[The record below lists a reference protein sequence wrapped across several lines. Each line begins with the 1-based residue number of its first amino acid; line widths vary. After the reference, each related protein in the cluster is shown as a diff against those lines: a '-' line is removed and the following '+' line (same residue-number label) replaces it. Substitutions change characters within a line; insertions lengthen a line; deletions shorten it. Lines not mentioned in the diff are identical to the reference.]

1 MIFIIYIIINVE
13 DSQPVMRNSGKM
25 GTRELERI
33 FNPRRIAVIGAS
45 DREDSLGG
53 KVLRNLVGVGFKG
66 AVFPVNPFRPTV
78 QGMTAYP
85 NIGKIPWQVDL
96 AIIATPAHTV
106 PQIVEEC
113 GKAGVGGIV
122 ILSAGFKE
130 AGKNGETLEKQIVD
144 CKNKYD
150 MRIIGPNS
158 FGVMISKT
166 NLNATFANKTAL
178 PGKIAFISQSAALC
192 ASALDWASEAYV
204 GFSAV
209 ISTGSMLDVDI
220 GDLIDYFGTDAQTR
234 SIVLYIESIKN
245 ARKFMSAARG
255 FARAKPII
263 VVKAGRFNESAK
275 ATFCHTGALLSEDA
289 IYDAAFRRAGMV
301 RVDTASDLFNCAEA
315 LAMQPNPKGS
325 NLTIITNAGG
335 PAIMA
340 TDALIA
346 KGGRLSALSNHTID
360 ALKSTLPSYCGIM
373 NPVDVLEEATLNRF
387 RKATEICFADPSS
400 DGFLIIYT
408 PQGATD
414 PLNIARTIVELSKRI
429 AKPVLTVLLGEGD
442 CRKARRILQ
451 KNCILVFATPEQ
463 AVSTFMHMYSYT
475 QNLELLY
482 QTPEDVPTNI
492 SIPAFLKELIGKR
505 LKEGR
510 VILSQPEAFEFLEA
524 YRIPTVRTLVAK
536 TSDEAEVHASKLG
549 YPITMKAL
557 SPQIIHKFQA
567 DGVILNICSAAEAR
581 ARFNE
586 LAERVANHNPKAE
599 FEGVAVQP
607 MIPRKGYELLIGSK
621 KDPQF
626 GSVLMFGM
634 GGVTAEMLND
644 SNIGFP
650 PLNRVLAR
658 RLMEKTAVYR
668 HINSAGQSVDVKAL
682 EEILVRFSQLVIDFP
697 EIEEIEL
704 NPVIFDG
711 NDAVAVDA
719 RMVLDAEGI
728 RCGTQPYEHL
738 AIAPYPRKYVKEW
751 KLKDETPV
759 LFRPIKP
766 EDETL
771 LDEMFRSLSE
781 ETMRL
786 RFFQII
792 KEIPHETLTRY
803 CNLDYDREIAIVAE
817 TRNDKKRILGA
828 GRLIVEPGRECGE
841 FAVVVSDRWQGL
853 GLGSKLIDYTIEI
866 AKDLGLETVYGYM
879 ISMNT
884 KMVHLCTSKGFRIEA
899 VDEEVAKATLKLSS
913 THSVDSGCA
922 EQSILPMGRAPQYMD
937 WVLTANGI
945 SNARDGD

>member
-1 MIFIIYIIINVE
+1 MG
-13 DSQPVMRNSGKM
+13 NSDV
-25 GTRELERI
+25 GTRELEKI
-33 FNPRRIAVIGAS
+33 FHPKRIAVIGAS
-45 DREDSLGG
+45 NREGSLGG
-53 KVLRNLVGVGFKG
+53 KVLQNLIGAGFKG
-66 AVFPVNPFRPTV
+66 AVYPINAFRQTV
-78 QGMTAYP
+78 QGVTAYP
-85 NIGKIPWQVDL
+85 NIAKIPWQVDL

-113 GKAGVGGIV
+113 GRAGVGGIV

-130 AGKNGETLEKQIVD
+130 AGESGETLEKQVIA

-166 NLNATFANKTAL
+166 NLNATFANRTAL

-209 ISTGSMLDVDI
+209 VSTGSMLDVDL

-255 FARAKPII
+255 FARVKPII
-263 VVKAGRFNESAK
+263 VVKAGRFNGSAR
-275 ATFCHTGALLSEDA
+275 ATFCHTGALLGEDA
-289 IYDAAFRRAGMV
+289 VYEAAFRRAGMV
-301 RVDTASDLFNCAEA
+301 RVDTVSDLFNCAEA

-340 TDALIA
+340 TDALIS

-373 NPVDVLEEATLNRF
+373 NPVDVLEEATLDRF
-387 RKATEICFADPSS
+387 RTAMDICFTDPSS

-414 PLNIARTIVELSKRI
+414 PINIAKTIVEASKHI
-429 AKPVLTVLLGEGD
+429 PKPVLTVLLGEGD
-442 CRKARRILQ
+442 CREAKRILQ
-451 KNCILVFATPEQ
+451 KNGILVFATPEQ
-463 AVSTFMHMYSYT
+463 AVSTFMHMYGYT

-482 QTPEDVPTNI
+482 QTPEEVPTDL
-492 SIPAFLKELIGKR
+492 SIPAFLKVLIGKR

-510 VILSQPEAFEFLEA
+510 VVLSQPEAFEFLEA

-536 TSDEAEVHASKLG
+536 TPDEVEVHASKLG
-549 YPITMKAL
+549 YPIAMKAL
-557 SPQIIHKFQA
+557 SPQIIHKSEA
-567 DGVILNICSAAEAR
+567 GGVILNICSAGEAR
-581 ARFNE
+581 ACFDE
-586 LAERVANHNPKAE
+586 LAERVANYNPKAE
-599 FEGVAVQP
+599 FEGVAMQP
-607 MIPRKGYELLIGSK
+607 MILKKGYELLIGSK

-634 GGVTAEMLND
+634 GGVATQLLND
-644 SNIGFP
+644 TNIGFP

-668 HINSAGQSVDVKAL
+668 HINSARPVSLNVKAL

-697 EIEEIEL
+697 EIEEVEV
-704 NPVIFDG
+704 NPLVFDG
-711 NDAVAVDA
+711 SDAVAVDA
-719 RMVLDAEGI
+719 RIVLDAEKI
-728 RCGTQPYEHL
+728 RYGTQPYEHL
-738 AIAPYPRKYVKEW
+738 AIAPYPKKYVKEW

-766 EDETL
+766 EDEAL

-817 TRNDKKRILGA
+817 TLENKKRILGV

-841 FAVVVSDRWQGL
+841 FAVVVSDKWQGL

-866 AKDLGLETVYGYM
+866 AKDLGLETVYGYI

-899 VDEEVAKATLKLSS
+899 VDEEVTKATLKLL
-913 THSVDSGCA
+913 HPQNVDR
-922 EQSILPMGRAPQYMD
+922 ERPKQTILALGKVP
-937 WVLTANGI
+937 
-945 SNARDGD
+945 